1 MNTLIIS
8 VLQLEGGVK
17 RLVINY
23 IDEANE
29 PQTKLVDYD
38 ALSASDKA
46 TVDAYESI
54 SNVLMNA

>member
-8 VLQLEGGVK
+8 VLQLEGGMK

-23 IDEANE
+23 VDAAAE

-38 ALSASDKA
+38 GLSAADKA
-46 TVDAYESI
+46 TVDAYEAM